1 VTATPFRFFRSRVPV
16 HRILAESG
24 GLTPPRANAAEPPG
38 FDGEPRGEPGIHGVP
53 RARRFDVVTTVQTE
67 GEDEDAEQIRF
78 VALAGGPLVPEEAE
92 GSGTDAP
99 GPERLVPFADA
110 VDVSLDRPYRAEAV
124 PRGRRLWAVAARRIV
139 VVAAPELTGQ
149 EAELVSTREGRS
161 LHVDGQP
168 RFGTVP
174 SFEREGREQGEDYVV
189 RAAHLVGD
197 LWEVEAAAL

>member
-1 VTATPFRFFRSRVPV
+1 MTATPFRFFRSRAPL

-24 GLTPPRANAAEPPG
+24 GLTTPRTTAAEPPG

-53 RARRFDVVTTVQTE
+53 RARRFDVVTTVQADDE
-67 GEDEDAEQIRF
+67 GVEDIRF
-78 VALAGGPLVPEEAE
+78 VALAGGPLVPETAE
-92 GSGTDAP
+92 GSGAGAP
-99 GPERLVPFADA
+99 EAERLGVFADA
-110 VDVSLDRPYRAEAV
+110 LDVSLDRPYRAESV
-124 PRGRRLWAVAARRIV
+124 PRGRGLWAVAARRIV
-139 VVAAPELTGQ
+139 VVAAPELTGR

-174 SFEREGREQGEDYVV
+174 SIEREGREQGEEYVV
-189 RAAHLVGD
+189 RAVHLVGD

>member
-1 VTATPFRFFRSRVPV
+1 MTATPFRFFRSRAPV

-53 RARRFDVVTTVQTE
+53 RARRFDVVTTVQTDDE
-67 GEDEDAEQIRF
+67 GVGQIRF

-92 GSGTDAP
+92 GSGTDAQ
-99 GPERLVPFADA
+99 GAERLAPFADA

-189 RAAHLVGD
+189 RAVHLVGE

>member
-1 VTATPFRFFRSRVPV
+1 V

-24 GLTPPRANAAEPPG
+24 GLTTPGATTPGVTAAEPPG
-38 FDGEPRGEPGIHGVP
+38 FDGEQRGEPGIHGVP

-67 GEDEDAEQIRF
+67 HDGDEQLRF
-78 VALAGGPLVPEEAE
+78 VALEDGPLVPVDGEDVRA
-92 GSGTDAP
+92 D
-99 GPERLVPFADA
+99 GPIAARLAPFADA
-110 VDVSLDRPYRAEAV
+110 VDASLDRPYRAEAV
-124 PRGRRLWAVAARRIV
+124 PRGRGLWAVAARRIV
-139 VVAAPELTGQ
+139 VVAAPELAGR

-174 SFEREGREQGEDYVV
+174 SFEREGREQGEEYVV
-189 RAAHLVGD
+189 RAVHLVDD